1 MAVRSHIVLHHS
13 KTKDGLVVDAPAI
26 FRYHTSYRHAGTI
39 ISEAEFLRLRA
50 LATPGL
56 EPPWRDVGY
65 HALVER
71 TDRGVV
77 AILGRD
83 WLEDAVACPQ
93 GGMNAVGMHA
103 CVVGDYDAQA
113 PDAEVLEVLVR
124 RVVGPWMRLF
134 GIPAERIVGH
144 RTFNPAKSCPGER
157 FDLEVVRRMVR

>member
-26 FRYHTSYRHAGTI
+26 FRFHTSYRHAGAI

-56 EPPWRDVGY
+56 EP
-65 HALVER
+65 A
-71 TDRGVV
+71 
-77 AILGRD
+77 A
-83 WLEDAVACPQ
+83 ACPQ
-93 GGMNAVGMHA
+93 GDMNQVGLHV

-134 GIPAERIVGH
+134 GIPAGRIVGH
-144 RTFNPAKSCPGER
+144 RTFNPGKSCPGAR